1 MVKDD
6 HHRTR
11 GLVYGDVELDL
22 KDEPALFKCLGTMQ
36 EEVHRFAIEYHR
48 GLRNKQ
54 MQRSVLDDIEGVGE
68 KRKQA
73 LLAHFGSIDKISKAE
88 VVEIAEVDG
97 LNTAVAERIYAY
109 FHKSVVKQETPVV

>member
-1 MVKDD
+1 MS
-6 HHRTR
+6 HS
-11 GLVYGDVELDL
+11 
-22 KDEPALFKCLGTMQ
+22 
-36 EEVHRFAIEYHR
+36 II
-48 GLRNKQ
+48 
-54 MQRSVLDDIEGVGE
+54 DIEGVGE